1 MPAVKRG
8 SPDRD
13 KAEAGRFNSCVRDLA
28 SPAADSSEAM
38 GFAEKYALF
47 GATGEV
53 QLGSK

>member
-1 MPAVKRG
+1 VPAVKRG